1 MKPQAISILD
11 FIKSTDKTFV
21 IPVYQRNYSWDT
33 KNCEKLFSDLQESL
47 RTNKHHY
54 FGNIVY
60 YALSDNRAFGYTELA
75 LIDGQ
80 QRITSTMILLAA
92 IRDSEKNEDVRNAIT
107 ETYLENSKGDEKN
120 RVKLKQIEGDRN
132 IYEAIIR
139 GDFDGSS
146 SSNAGRNYKKFK
158 QLIKESKLTTDELL
172 EAINNLEVIALDLN
186 INQESESPQI
196 IFESINATGKEL
208 TTADLL
214 RNYLL
219 LGIKDKDEQERYYKD
234 YWLPI
239 ENNIG
244 SSDSISDFINKY
256 LIMRI
261 GDTVNK
267 GTEYEEFKKRYEKLF
282 GSDAKLALEQL
293 KHYSKYF
300 LWISEPSRIY
310 DQHRKVSNALKD
322 LKEFSIV
329 PITPLLLF
337 ICERADSSE
346 CDFDMDSLERALRYI
361 EAWAFRARVV
371 GLLTS
376 GQFNSIAS
384 RSILNAAKRAKTSN
398 YDEIIRY
405 ELSNYS
411 TQDIWPTDA
420 DFRQAFMKY
429 NFYKNY
435 KNYVQRKLEYKI
447 SNDRINEKPDSIEHI
462 LPETLNDHWKGVLGP
477 DYSAIHAEWL
487 HTIGNLTPMNQP
499 DNSFNSND
507 SYDKK
512 RPQYLKSSW
521 ELTRN
526 VGQEYDSWD
535 ATKIENRA
543 QALAAKAT
551 EIWQGPALR
560 ERPITAEVKRSK
572 SGREEIDDDIRSRTY
587 SLDSVRKGERVSA
600 KMTIEVQD
608 GKNVFVV
615 LAGSRIFPYQKH
627 DLKLKEKV
635 EKDLIN
641 QGFEYEVVLK
651 HDYRFTTS
659 VSASSDFV
667 TGGSTN
673 GWDEWTDEEG
683 ISLNDLTTDK
693 PTSIEKQEDEE
704 KSIRDQKPELSE
716 EEKAWMERLR
726 EKGAI

>member
-1 MKPQAISILD
+1 MKPQAISILE
-11 FIKSTDKTFV
+11 FIKSNDKTFV

-47 RTNKHHY
+47 RSKKHHY

-80 QRITSTMILLAA
+80 QRITSIMILLAA
-92 IRDSEKNEDVRNAIT
+92 IRDSEKNEDIRKAIT
-107 ETYLENSKGDEKN
+107 ETYLENGKGDEKN

-132 IYEAIIR
+132 VYESIIR
-139 GDFDGSS
+139 GDFNDSS

-158 QLIKESKLTTDELL
+158 QLIKESKLTTEELL

-219 LGIKDKDEQERYYKD
+219 LGINDKEEQEEYYKN

-267 GTEYEEFKKRYEKLF
+267 GAEYEEFKKRYAKLF
-282 GSDAKLALEQL
+282 NSDAKLALEQL
-293 KHYSKYF
+293 RHYSKYF
-300 LWISEPSRIY
+300 LWVTEPARIY
-310 DQHRKVSNALKD
+310 DRHRKVSNALKD
-322 LKEFSIV
+322 LKEINII

-337 ICERADSSE
+337 ICERADNEE
-346 CDFDMDSLERALRYI
+346 CDFDMDGLKRALRYI

-384 RSILNAAKRAKTSN
+384 RSILNAAKRAEKTN

-411 TQDIWPTDA
+411 TQDIWPTDG

-462 LPETLNDHWKGVLGP
+462 LPETLNEYWKDVLGP

-487 HTIGNLTPMNQP
+487 HTIGNLTPLNQP

-507 SYDKK
+507 SYEQK
-512 RPQYLKSSW
+512 RIAYRKSSW

-526 VGQEYDSWD
+526 VDLKYDSWD
-535 ATKIENRA
+535 ATKIKSRA
-543 QALAAKAT
+543 QELAAVAVD
-551 EIWQGPALR
+551 IWQGPALR
-560 ERPITAEVKRSK
+560 ERPITADVKRSK
-572 SGREEIDDDIRSRTY
+572 VGREEIDDDIRDRTY
-587 SLDSVRKGERVSA
+587 SLDAVRRGERVSA
-600 KMTIEVQD
+600 KMRIEVQN

-615 LAGSRIFPYQKH
+615 LEGSRIFPYQKH
-627 DLKLKEKV
+627 ELKLKEKI
-635 EKDLIN
+635 EKELFA
-641 QGFEYEVVLK
+641 QGFEYETVLK
-651 HDYRFTTS
+651 RDYKFATS

-667 TGGSTN
+667 TSGSTN

-683 ISLNDLTTDK
+683 TSLNDLTADK
-693 PTSIEKQEDEE
+693 PTNVEE
-704 KSIRDQKPELSE
+704 KGKKESTPEKELELSE
-716 EEKAWMERLR
+716 EEKTWIKHLR

>member
-33 KNCEKLFSDLQESL
+33 KNCEKLFNDLQESL
-47 RTNKHHY
+47 HTKKHHY

-132 IYEAIIR
+132 VYEAIIR

-158 QLIKESKLTTDELL
+158 QLIKESKLTTNELL

-219 LGIKDKDEQERYYKD
+219 LGIKDKTEQEDYYKN

-282 GSDAKLALEQL
+282 NSDAKLALEQL
-293 KHYSKYF
+293 RHYSKYY
-300 LWISEPSRIY
+300 LWINEPARIY
-310 DQHRKVSNALKD
+310 DVHRKVSNALKD
-322 LKEFSIV
+322 LKEINIV

-337 ICERADSSE
+337 ICERADNEE
-346 CDFDMDSLERALRYI
+346 CGFDMDGLERALRYI

-384 RSILNAAKRAKTSN
+384 RSILNAAKRAESTN

-411 TQDIWPTDA
+411 TQDIWPTDG

-477 DYSAIHAEWL
+477 GYSAIHAEWL
-487 HTIGNLTPMNQP
+487 HTIGNLTPLNQP

-507 SYDKK
+507 PYEKK
-512 RPQYLKSSW
+512 RTTYHKSSW

-526 VGQEYDSWD
+526 VDLKYDSWD
-535 ATKIENRA
+535 ATKIESRA
-543 QALAAKAT
+543 QELASIAVD
-551 EIWQGPALR
+551 IWQGPALR
-560 ERPITAEVKRSK
+560 ERPITAEVKRSNA
-572 SGREEIDDDIRSRTY
+572 GREEIDDDIRSRTY
-587 SLDSVRKGERVSA
+587 SLDAVRRNERVSA
-600 KMTIEVQD
+600 KMRIEVQD
-608 GKNVFVV
+608 GKNIFIV
-615 LAGSRIFPYQKH
+615 LEGSRIFPYQKH
-627 DLKLKEKV
+627 NLKLREKV
-635 EKDLIN
+635 EKELLA
-641 QGFEYEVVLK
+641 QGFEYETILK
-651 HDYRFTTS
+651 HDYKFTTS

-667 TGGSTN
+667 AGGPTN

-683 ISLNDLTTDK
+683 VSLNDLTTDK
-693 PTSIEKQEDEE
+693 PSVADTNQNKEINTEK
-704 KSIRDQKPELSE
+704 KPELSE